1 MPWYAIRNVYL
12 FGKKDDGK
20 NIFEERTV
28 CFEAP
33 DLETAHLKGE
43 QEAAEYAE
51 CCGFE
56 SHPEQACFLQDG
68 EPLIDGYEVW
78 SELYES
84 DKDLATFY
92 TDRYTAY
99 EYIP

>member
-20 NIFEERTV
+20 NVFEERTV
-28 CFEAP
+28 CVEAP
-33 DLETAHLKGE
+33 DLDAAHLKGA
-43 QEAAEYAE
+43 QESVEYAE

-56 SHPEQACFLQDG
+56 SHPEQVCYLQDG
-68 EPLIDGYEVW
+68 EPLRDGYEVW

-84 DKDLATFY
+84 HESLAEFY
-92 TDRYTAY
+92 AARYKAY
-99 EYIP
+99 EYVP